1 LNSETVLHVPQDHDY
16 SQQAVPLHVRR
27 GFWSMLIVMMGF
39 TFFSA
44 SMWTGGRLGTGLDA
58 GTFFLAV
65 LGGNLILGG
74 YTGTLAHI
82 AATTGLSTHRLAHAS
97 FGIKGS
103 WLPSALLGLTQVGW
117 FGVGVVMF
125 ALPVQK
131 VTGIDLYV
139 LIAVGGVL
147 MTTTAYFGIRALTLL
162 SLVAVPAIALLG
174 MFSVEEAVR
183 TSGGMTALLAIV
195 PEQPMSFS
203 LALTLCVGSFISG
216 GTLTADFTRFARSS
230 RVAVATTVLAFFIGN
245 SLMFVFGAVGAALYQ
260 QADIS
265 EVMLRQ
271 GLIVPAMVVLGL
283 NIWTTNDSALYASG
297 LAFANISGL
306 PKRAMVLVNGML
318 GSLAA
323 LVLYE
328 NFVGFLTLLG
338 ACLPPIGAIIIS
350 DYFLHGKHR
359 WHDQAVFDAKLRVSA
374 LVAWLAGCV
383 AAHFLPGLP
392 PLNGLLTAAVVYLAL
407 ECTLCRPRSAN
418 ALSTPWSGENS

>member
-1 LNSETVLHVPQDHDY
+1 MKTSQDHDY

-44 SMWTGGRLGTGLDA
+44 SMWTGGRLGTGLTA
-58 GTFFLAV
+58 ERFFLAV
-65 LGGNLILGG
+65 LGGNLILGA

-97 FGIKGS
+97 FGVKGS
-103 WLPSALLGLTQVGW
+103 WLPSVFLGVTQVGW

-131 VTGIDLYV
+131 VTGLNLYV
-139 LIAVGGVL
+139 LIAVGGLL
-147 MTTTAYFGIRALTLL
+147 MTTTAYFGIRALALL

-174 MFSVEEAVR
+174 TFSVEEAVR
-183 TSGGMTALLAIV
+183 SSGGMASLLSIV
-195 PEQPMSFS
+195 PEQPLSFS
-203 LALTLCVGSFISG
+203 VALTLCVGSFISG
-216 GTLTADFTRFARSS
+216 GTLTADFTRFARTS
-230 RVAVATTVLAFFIGN
+230 RVAVSTTVLAFFIGN

-271 GLIVPAMVVLGL
+271 GLIVPAMLVLGL

-359 WHDQAVFDAKLRVSA
+359 WHDQAVFDARVRLSA
-374 LVAWLAGCV
+374 VVAWLAGC
-383 AAHFLPGLP
+383 AAAQLLPGLP
-392 PLNGLLTAAVVYLAL
+392 PLNGLLAAALVYLVL
-407 ECTLCRPRSAN
+407 ECTLCRSRSSKKQSAV
-418 ALSTPWSGENS
+418 

>member
-1 LNSETVLHVPQDHDY
+1 MKDSADQTYSDFSHQPVPRD
-16 SQQAVPLHVRR
+16 SRR

-44 SMWTGGRLGTGLDA
+44 SMWTGGRLGAGLTA
-58 GTFFLAV
+58 ERFFLAV

-74 YTGTLAHI
+74 YTGALAHI

-97 FGIKGS
+97 FGVKGS
-103 WLPSALLGLTQVGW
+103 WFPSALLGITQVGW

-131 VTGIDLYV
+131 VTGINLYL
-139 LIAVGGVL
+139 LIAVGGLL
-147 MTTTAYFGIRALTLL
+147 MTTTAYFGIKALALL

-183 TSGGMTALLAIV
+183 STGGMASLLAIT
-195 PEQPMSFS
+195 PEQPLSFS
-203 LALTLCVGSFISG
+203 VALTLCVGSFISG
-216 GTLTADFTRFARSS
+216 GTLTADFTRFARTS
-230 RVAVATTVLAFFIGN
+230 RTAVSTTVLAFFIGN

-271 GLIVPAMVVLGL
+271 GLIVPAMLVLGL

-306 PKRAMVLVNGML
+306 PKKAMVVVNGTL

-323 LVLYE
+323 MLLYE
-328 NFVGFLTLLG
+328 HFVGFLTLLG
-338 ACLPPIGAIIIS
+338 ACLPPIGAIIIT
-350 DYFLHGKHR
+350 DYFMHEKQR
-359 WHDQAVFDAKLRVSA
+359 WHDQVVFDARVRLSA
-374 LVAWLAGCV
+374 VVAWLAGC
-383 AAHFLPGLP
+383 AAAQLLPGLP
-392 PLNGLLTAAVVYLAL
+392 PLNGLFAAALVYLAL
-407 ECTLCRPRSAN
+407 ECTLGRSRSSEN
-418 ALSTPWSGENS
+418 LTPP